1 MLLCAWVLKTDS
13 SPHAQPLVKHLGT
26 VHILF
31 SLFYFNNNVFCFVPR
46 ISPPEQDRE
55 PEPPM
60 GAPPPYRLPPQ
71 PAMSVASPN
80 GGSQYYPGS
89 AQGDWQLGAF
99 VSKIFMFDIRMCRVE
114 NRLDITIGSTEAY
127 CSILLMSQGELSM
140 GISEFSV
147 ESLSIYFPWNEH
159 WDEHFTVVCLVA
171 WPLNESEARGDLA
184 LI

>member
-31 SLFYFNNNVFCFVPR
+31 SLFYFNNNVFCFVLR

-127 CSILLMSQGELSM
+127 CSILLMFQW
-140 GISEFSV
+140 EFLILV
-147 ESLSIYFPWNEH
+147 LNLLVYIFHEMSIEMNILQL
-159 WDEHFTVVCLVA
+159 CA
-171 WPLNESEARGDLA
+171 
-184 LI
+184 